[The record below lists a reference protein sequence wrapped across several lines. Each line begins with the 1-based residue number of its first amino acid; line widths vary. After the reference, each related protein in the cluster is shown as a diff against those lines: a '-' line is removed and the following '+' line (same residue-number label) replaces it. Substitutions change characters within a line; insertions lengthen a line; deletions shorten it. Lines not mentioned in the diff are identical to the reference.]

1 MRGAREDM
9 NGLNLLKAM
18 HKRVAYRR
26 EGVQFRYFVLESRV
40 NCVKERQEVG
50 RSVSNDTS
58 DPTDSW
64 THPACAV

>member
-18 HKRVAYRR
+18 HKRAAYRR

-64 THPACAV
+64 PHPACAV